1 MPGSRVNL
9 GMGQPGRKPAKAKA
23 GKPAK
28 ADAGKKAKGTAVKK
42 TKGGAMMKPP
52 GMKGGGGV
60 EDPTLPDGKFGRG
73 GGVKKKRTYNPA
85 ANEGKIKPQ
94 KVTPRKNT
102 RQVDPTVPDESGGR
116 RLRPPPNPGAAR
128 LPKTVRNKMGFMNQ
142 GGAAKKAKGAAMM
155 KPPPKMAKGGSMYKK
170 GKKSG
175 PKP

>member
-9 GMGQPGRKPAKAKA
+9 GMGQPGRKAAKSKA
-23 GKPAK
+23 V
-28 ADAGKKAKGTAVKK
+28 KKAKGGSMMKPPPKMA
-42 TKGGAMMKPP
+42 KGGSMMKPKPP

-73 GGVKKKRTYNPA
+73 GGVKKK
-85 ANEGKIKPQ
+85 
-94 KVTPRKNT
+94 VTPRKNT

-116 RLRPPPNPGAAR
+116 KLKPPPNPGAAK
-128 LPKTVRNKMGFMNQ
+128 LPKTVRNRMGFMKT
-142 GGAAKKAKGAAMM
+142 GGSVKKSKGGAMM

-170 GKKSG
+170 GKKDG